1 MDHHAEAVEDLDQS
15 SHSRDTSHVLTLE
28 EIVNLAADGGKPA
41 ETLMNV
47 VAMIAQ
53 RFGTDVCSAYLLEP
67 DRSTLVLAAT
77 LGLRRECI
85 GNLRMGVQEGL
96 AGLVA
101 EQVRPV
107 AVEQVRNH
115 PRFKYFQEAGEDA
128 YQSFL
133 GVPLIDRGVLQ
144 GVLVIQTVE
153 TRVFPEHEIRLLTEA
168 ANQVAPIVSEARTL
182 DRFIAPAQE
191 RLWALARNLW
201 WSWDHDSS
209 NLFLDLDPV
218 RWSELNHNPVS
229 LLAEF
234 PLRRLEARATELVL
248 DSRINYA
255 YRRLR
260 EYEEEERTWG
270 ARHAGIL
277 RTRPVAY
284 FSAEFGLHES
294 LPVYSG
300 GLGVLAGDHIK
311 SASDLDIP
319 LVGVGLFYGQGYF
332 RQRLDRD
339 GWQREEYLETDV
351 NQLPME
357 TAIGKNGQP
366 IIVQVKTRHGSI
378 RAKVWRVRVGRRDL
392 LLLDSDVEGNAPEDR
407 ELTSRLYG
415 GDGRVRVHQE
425 LLLGVGGLRALK
437 ALGITPGVLHLN
449 EGHSAFVVL
458 EAIRQR
464 MEEEG
469 ISFEKAAPRVAR
481 EVVFTTHTPVPA
493 GHDRFEADLI
503 EEHLG
508 PLRDALGLSPE
519 SFMALGRE
527 NPNNPDERFCM
538 TVLGLRLSRRANA
551 VSSLHG
557 EVSRA
562 MWTGL
567 SPGKHEDSV
576 PIGHITNGVHAPSW
590 LAPQMFRLYD
600 RHLGTGWHL
609 RSSEAKIW
617 EGIDDVDD
625 GELWET
631 HLNLKSRLIDFVRR
645 RAIRQAAHRDEPESV
660 LQKLQGILSHDALTI
675 GFARRFAT
683 YKRANLILADM
694 ERLASMVND
703 PKRPVQFV
711 FAGKAHPHDDPG
723 KRVLQQIANLM
734 RDSQFSD
741 RFVFIEDYDINVGR
755 HLVQGVDVWLNNPRR
770 PLEASGTSGQKVVL
784 NGGLNLSVLDGW
796 WAEAYDGLNGF
807 AIGNGRTHAD
817 MNVHDTRDGED
828 LLRVLREEVIPLYY
842 QRDRDGLPRGWIK
855 RMKRTIRT
863 LGWRFNADRMV
874 MDYTLKCYVP
884 AAGGTS
890 SDMRVMP

>member
-1 MDHHAEAVEDLDQS
+1 MDGQKIVDELAPAGQ
-15 SHSRDTSHVLTLE
+15 SRDARYVLTLE
-28 EIVNLAADGGKPA
+28 EIANLAAEGGKPA
-41 ETLMNV
+41 ETLTNV
-47 VAMIAQ
+47 VALIAK

-67 DRSTLVLAAT
+67 DRANLVLAAT

-85 GNLRMGVQEGL
+85 GSLRMAIHEGL

-107 AVEQVRNH
+107 AVEKARNH
-115 PRFKYFQEAGEDA
+115 PRFKYFSEAGEDA

-144 GVLVIQTVE
+144 GVLVVQTIE
-153 TRVFPEHEIRLLTEA
+153 SRVFSEDEIRMLTA
-168 ANQVAPIVSEARTL
+168 AATQVAPVVSEARTL
-182 DRFIAPAQE
+182 DRFIAPVQE
-191 RLWALARNLW
+191 RFWALARNLW
-201 WSWDHDSS
+201 WSWDHDASS
-209 NLFLDLDPV
+209 LFLDLDPA
-218 RWSELNHNPVS
+218 RWSELNQNPVS
-229 LLAEF
+229 LLGEF
-234 PLRRLEARATELVL
+234 PLEKLESRAAELVL
-248 DSRINYA
+248 HSRINYA
-255 YRRLR
+255 YRRLG
-260 EYEEEERTWG
+260 EYLEADRTWG
-270 ARHAGIL
+270 ARHAGVL
-277 RTRPVAY
+277 RPHPVAY

-319 LVGVGLFYGQGYF
+319 LVGIGLFYGQGYF
-332 RQRLDRD
+332 RQRLDEN
-339 GWQREEYLETDV
+339 GWQQEEYLKTDV
-351 NQLPME
+351 NQLPMGA
-357 TAIGKNGQP
+357 AIGTNGRP
-366 IIVQVKTRHGSI
+366 VVVQIDTRRGSI
-378 RAKVWRVRVGRRDL
+378 RARVWRVRVGRRDL
-392 LLLDSDVEGNAPEDR
+392 FLLDSDLEGNAPEDR

-415 GDGRVRVHQE
+415 GDLRIRIRQE

-449 EGHSAFVVL
+449 EGHSAFAVL
-458 EAIRQR
+458 EAVRMR

-469 ISFEKAAPRVAR
+469 IGFDAAVPRVSR

-493 GHDRFEADLI
+493 GHDRFAADLI

-508 PLRDALGLSPE
+508 PLRESLSLSPE
-519 SFMALGRE
+519 SFMGLGRE
-527 NPNNPDERFCM
+527 NPNNQDETFCM
-538 TVLGLRLSRRANA
+538 TVLALRLSRRANA
-551 VSSLHG
+551 VSALHG

-567 SPGKHEDSV
+567 SPGEPEDAV
-576 PIGHITNGVHAPSW
+576 PIGHITNGVHVPSW

-609 RSSEAKIW
+609 KSSEARIW
-617 EGIDDVDD
+617 EGIEDVDD

-631 HLNLKSRLIDFVRR
+631 HLNLKSRLLEFVRR
-645 RAIRQAAHRDEPESV
+645 RAVEQAERRLESRDV
-660 LQKLQGILSHDALTI
+660 LQRLSRILSPDALTI

-683 YKRANLILADM
+683 YKRANLILMDI
-694 ERLASMVND
+694 ERLATMVND

-711 FAGKAHPHDDPG
+711 FAGKAHPLDEPG
-723 KRVLQQIANLM
+723 KKVLQQIANLM
-734 RDSQFSD
+734 RDSQFAD
-741 RFVFIEDYDINVGR
+741 KFVFVEDYDINVGR
-755 HLVQGVDVWLNNPRR
+755 HFVQGVDVWLNNPRR

-796 WAEAYDGLNGF
+796 WAEAYDGMNGF
-807 AIGNGRTHAD
+807 SIGTGRTHSK

-828 LLRVLREEVIPLYY
+828 LLRTLREEVIPLYY

-874 MDYTLKCYVP
+874 MDYTTKCYVP

-890 SDMRVMP
+890 SDLRPTS